1 MSPWNI
7 YVYFSWLAHDI
18 HCKSLIDHAP
28 PPPSKSFLYFS
39 MHLLMENIYPGIFF
53 FPRNEFILTNININP
68 GS

>member
-28 PPPSKSFLYFS
+28 LPHPSLFLYFS
-39 MHLLMENIYPGIFF
+39 MHLLMENIYIY
-53 FPRNEFILTNININP
+53 FPRNEFIFTNNNINP

>member
-28 PPPSKSFLYFS
+28 LPHPSLFFIFFNASSNGKY
-39 MHLLMENIYPGIFF
+39 IYF